1 MNEECP
7 PIWEVM
13 TENEYQLYLKHN
25 MFHLSIRST
34 KYIISIYHLFSSP
47 TKRSINFMHL
57 NYTNVMRY
65 RPYAPNPD
73 YSMYFLSTPALGV
86 VLRLSKNVSDIIFS
100 TTFNIIRHILK
111 YSFSI
116 PNSMIKWR
124 KSEAVKYFIG
134 TWIEAGVLILL

>member
-1 MNEECP
+1 
-7 PIWEVM
+7 
-13 TENEYQLYLKHN
+13 
-25 MFHLSIRST
+25 
-34 KYIISIYHLFSSP
+34 
-47 TKRSINFMHL
+47 
-57 NYTNVMRY
+57 MRY

-73 YSMYFLSTPALGV
+73 NSMYFLSTPALGV